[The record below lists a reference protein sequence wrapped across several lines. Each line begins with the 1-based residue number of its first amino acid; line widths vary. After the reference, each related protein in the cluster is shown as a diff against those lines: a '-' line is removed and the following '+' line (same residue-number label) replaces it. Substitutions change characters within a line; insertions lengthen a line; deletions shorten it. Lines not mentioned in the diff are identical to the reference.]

1 MANYVTPTKG
11 TGAVDG
17 TPATKPFVP
26 QIWAPEVEKNR
37 TDNLVLWDFIDH
49 SNLGEAVQYGD
60 TIHVP
65 FMDEIDTDVN
75 TNTMTDGTAT
85 AIDGIKTRYVD
96 VLIDRY
102 LRKPVGVQ
110 DVAKAQSKYEFR
122 ALYVERLG
130 RWIAKAH
137 DTEVISKIQA
147 ESGILKQTTAA
158 AGQFAYSDIVDA
170 LGLLDAANVPEDN
183 RALFVNGKV
192 RAALRKIPE
201 FISYA
206 SVGEKGIVKT
216 QHGLVGEIFGMPVYV
231 TNVIKQKGSK
241 DVAYVMHK
249 SAVKGLAQ
257 FTQTEDGRDK
267 IRGVDYVVGST
278 LFGAKV
284 IRPDHVVE
292 ITVK

>member
-1 MANYVTPTKG
+1 MANYVTPTKDS
-11 TGAVDG
+11 GAVDG

-65 FMDEIDTDVN
+65 FMDEIDADVN
-75 TNTMTDGTAT
+75 TNTTTDGTAT

-137 DTEVISKIQA
+137 DTEVINKIQA
-147 ESGILKQTTAA
+147 ESGILKQKTAA
-158 AGQFAYSDIVDA
+158 AGQLAYSDIVDA

-192 RAALRKIPE
+192 RATLRKIPE
-201 FISYA
+201 FTSYA

-267 IRGVDYVVGST
+267 IQGVDYVVGST

>member
-11 TGAVDG
+11 SGAVDG

-49 SNLGEAVQYGD
+49 SNLGEAVQRGD

-65 FMDEIDTDVN
+65 FMDEIDTDVS
-75 TNTMTDGTAT
+75 TNTTTDGTAT

-137 DTEVISKIQA
+137 DTEVINKIQA

-170 LGLLDAANVPEDN
+170 LGSLDAANVPEDN

-201 FISYA
+201 FTSYA

-231 TNVIKQKGSK
+231 TNVIKQKGNK

-267 IRGVDYVVGST
+267 IQGVDYVVGST

-284 IRPDHVVE
+284 VRPDHIVE

>member
-1 MANYVTPTKG
+1 MPNYVTPTKG

-26 QIWAPEVEKNR
+26 AIWAPEVEKNR
-37 TDNLVLWDFIDH
+37 TDNLVLWNFIDH
-49 SNLGEAVQYGD
+49 SNLGEAVNYGD
-60 TIHVP
+60 VIHVP
-65 FMDEIDTDVN
+65 FMDEIDTDVA
-75 TNTMTDGTAT
+75 TNTDAT
-85 AIDGIKTRYVD
+85 GAATPIDGIRTRYVD

-137 DTEVISKIQA
+137 DTEVISKIQS
-147 ESGILKQTTAA
+147 EGGILKQTTAA
-158 AGQFAYSDIVDA
+158 TGQFAYADIVDA
-170 LGLLDAANVPEDN
+170 LGQLDAINVPEDN

-201 FISYA
+201 FTSYA

-231 TNVIKQKGSK
+231 TNVIKQKGNK

-257 FTQTEDGRDK
+257 FTKTEDGRDK
-267 IRGVDYVVGST
+267 LAGVDYVVGST
-278 LFGAKV
+278 LFGVKV
-284 IRPDHVVE
+284 VRPDHVVE

>member
-75 TNTMTDGTAT
+75 TNTTTDGTAT

-137 DTEVISKIQA
+137 DTEVISKVQA

-170 LGLLDAANVPEDN
+170 LGQLDAANVPEDN

-201 FISYA
+201 FTSYA

-216 QHGLVGEIFGMPVYV
+216 MHGLVGEIFGMPVYV

-241 DVAYVMHK
+241 DVAYIMHK

-267 IRGVDYVVGST
+267 IQGVDYVVGST

>member
-37 TDNLVLWDFIDH
+37 TDNLVLWNFIDH
-49 SNLGEAVQYGD
+49 SNLGEAVNYGD
-60 TIHVP
+60 MIHVP

-75 TNTMTDGTAT
+75 TNTTTDGTAT

-147 ESGILKQTTAA
+147 ETQILKQTTAA
-158 AGQFAYSDIVDA
+158 AGQFSYNDIVDA
-170 LGLLDAANVPEDN
+170 LGQLDAANVPEDN

-201 FISYA
+201 FTSYA

-216 QHGLVGEIFGMPVYV
+216 MHGLVGEVFGMPVYV
-231 TNVIKQKGSK
+231 TNVIKQKGNK
-241 DVAYVMHK
+241 DVAYIMHK

-257 FTQTEDGRDK
+257 FTKTEDGRDK
-267 IRGVDYVVGST
+267 IQGVDYVVGST

>member
-1 MANYVTPTKG
+1 MPNYVTPTKG

-26 QIWAPEVEKNR
+26 AIWAPEVEKNR
-37 TDNLVLWDFIDH
+37 TDNLVLWNFIDH
-49 SNLGEAVQYGD
+49 SNLGEAVNYGD
-60 TIHVP
+60 VIHVP
-65 FMDEIDTDVN
+65 FMDEIDTDVA
-75 TNTMTDGTAT
+75 TNTDAT
-85 AIDGIKTRYVD
+85 GATTPIDGIKTRYVD
-96 VLIDRY
+96 VPIDRY

-137 DTEVISKIQA
+137 DTEVIAKIQA
-147 ESGILKQTTAA
+147 ETDILKQTTAA

-170 LGLLDAANVPEDN
+170 LGKLDAANVPEDN

-192 RAALRKIPE
+192 RAALRKIHE
-201 FISYA
+201 FTSYA

-231 TNVIKQKGSK
+231 TNVIKQKGGK

-257 FTQTEDGRDK
+257 FTKTEDGRDK
-267 IRGVDYVVGST
+267 LAGVDYVVGAT

-284 IRPDHVVE
+284 VRPDHVVE

>member
-11 TGAVDG
+11 AGAVDG

-26 QIWAPEVEKNR
+26 AIWAPEVEKNR
-37 TDNLVLWDFIDH
+37 TDNLVLWNFIDH
-49 SNLGEAVQYGD
+49 SNLGEAVNYGD
-60 TIHVP
+60 MIHVP

-75 TNTMTDGTAT
+75 TNTTTDGTAT

-158 AGQFAYSDIVDA
+158 AGQFAYADIVDA
-170 LGLLDAANVPEDN
+170 LGRLDTANVPEDN

-201 FISYA
+201 FTSYA

-231 TNVIKQKGSK
+231 TNVIKQRESK

-257 FTQTEDGRDK
+257 FTKTEDGRDK
-267 IRGVDYVVGST
+267 IQGVDYVVGST

>member
-26 QIWAPEVEKNR
+26 AIWAPEVEKNR

-60 TIHVP
+60 TIHIP

-75 TNTMTDGTAT
+75 TNTTTDGTAT

-147 ESGILKQTTAA
+147 ETSILKQTTAA

-170 LGLLDAANVPEDN
+170 LGQLDAANVPEDN

-201 FISYA
+201 FTSYA

-216 QHGLVGEIFGMPVYV
+216 RHGLVGEIFGMPVYV
-231 TNVIKQKGSK
+231 TNVIKQKGNK

-257 FTQTEDGRDK
+257 FTKTEDGRDK
-267 IRGVDYVVGST
+267 IQGVDYVVGST